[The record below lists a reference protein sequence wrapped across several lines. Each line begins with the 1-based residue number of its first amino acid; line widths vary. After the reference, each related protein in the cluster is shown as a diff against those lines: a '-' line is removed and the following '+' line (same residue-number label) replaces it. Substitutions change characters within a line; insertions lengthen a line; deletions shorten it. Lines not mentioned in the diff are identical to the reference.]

1 MRKLL
6 SFLILS
12 CCVLPLSAR
21 NSSGIDGY
29 ERRLIPIAVSDLHG
43 AFGSV
48 WSTVV
53 YVVQEGT
60 GRVII
65 GPDYVGLPIAFGN
78 SLPHVLGPPPTQN
91 EPPGSIFYVPKVA
104 AEGIHISA
112 RLLQKGSDPPEEVTI
127 PVVSEDE
134 FVNGTRYFSNFR
146 NSRNER
152 VHLRVYSLDLER
164 PDASVRI
171 RVQADLP
178 AGWTF
183 IHDDEYKLDVKQRYT
198 SLLGPDNLVE
208 QRPLALCFASV
219 GT

>member
-1 MRKLL
+1 
-6 SFLILS
+6 
-12 CCVLPLSAR
+12 
-21 NSSGIDGY
+21 
-29 ERRLIPIAVSDLHG
+29 
-43 AFGSV
+43 
-48 WSTVV
+48 
-53 YVVQEGT
+53 
-60 GRVII
+60 
-65 GPDYVGLPIAFGN
+65 
-78 SLPHVLGPPPTQN
+78 
-91 EPPGSIFYVPKVA
+91 
-104 AEGIHISA
+104 
-112 RLLQKGSDPPEEVTI
+112 
-127 PVVSEDE
+127 VSEDE

-208 QRPLALCFASV
+208 QRPLALEVLLDPILRDVPDNADIAVSVKPVNDLNVWAILSETNIGTNRVRASLPE
-219 GT
+219 